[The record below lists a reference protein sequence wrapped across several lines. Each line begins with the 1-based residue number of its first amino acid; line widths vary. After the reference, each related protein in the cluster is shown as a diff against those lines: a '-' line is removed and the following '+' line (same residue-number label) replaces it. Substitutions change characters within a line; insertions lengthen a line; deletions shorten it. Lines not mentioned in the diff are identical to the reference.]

1 MILAGNWKMHKTNEE
16 AKLFVNRLINDLAG
30 KRFKIVVC
38 PPFVSLTDV
47 VEITRGTNIS
57 IGAQNC
63 HFERSGAFTG
73 EVSAAML
80 KAIGIEYVIV
90 GHSERRK
97 YFNETDE
104 MINRKVKSVLSEGM
118 KPILCVGETKEERE
132 KGLTFCVVEM
142 QIRHALYGLSRQ
154 EVENIVIAYEPVWA
168 IGTGVVAKPEQAQEV
183 HRFIRKLLSELYD
196 TKLAESIP
204 ILYGGSIKP
213 DNFFAIMAQ
222 PDVDGGL
229 VGGASLD
236 EQFVKLAQ
244 IVQSFAV

>member
-1 MILAGNWKMHKTNEE
+1 MHKTNQE

-38 PPFVSLTDV
+38 PPFVSLFDV
-47 VEITRGTNIS
+47 VEMTHGTNIS
-57 IGAQNC
+57 VGAQNC
-63 HFERSGAFTG
+63 HYERNGAFTG
-73 EVSAAML
+73 EVSATML
-80 KAIGIEYVIV
+80 KAIGVEYVIV

-97 YFNETDE
+97 HFNETDE
-104 MINRKVKSVLSEGM
+104 MVNKKVKSVLSEGM

-142 QIRHALYGLSRQ
+142 QIRQALYGLSRQ
-154 EVENIVIAYEPVWA
+154 EVEKIVIAYEPVWA

-183 HRFIRKLLSELYD
+183 HRFIRKLLRELYD
-196 TKLAESIP
+196 AQLAENIP

-236 EQFVKLAQ
+236 EQFVKLAE

>member
-1 MILAGNWKMHKTNEE
+1 MILAGNWKMHKTNQE

-38 PPFVSLTDV
+38 PPFVSLFDV
-47 VEITRGTNIS
+47 VEMTHGTNIS
-57 IGAQNC
+57 VGAQNC
-63 HFERSGAFTG
+63 HYERNGAFTG
-73 EVSAAML
+73 EVSATML
-80 KAIGIEYVIV
+80 KAIGVEYVIV

-97 YFNETDE
+97 HFNETDE
-104 MINRKVKSVLSEGM
+104 MVNKKVKSVLSEGM

-142 QIRHALYGLSRQ
+142 QIRQALYGLSRQ
-154 EVENIVIAYEPVWA
+154 EVEKIVIAYEPVWA

-183 HRFIRKLLSELYD
+183 HRFIRKLLRELYD
-196 TKLAESIP
+196 AQLAENIP

-236 EQFVKLAQ
+236 EQFVKLAE

>member
-1 MILAGNWKMHKTNEE
+1 MHKTNEE

>member
-1 MILAGNWKMHKTNEE
+1 MHKTNEE

-38 PPFVSLTDV
+38 PPFVSLADV

-57 IGAQNC
+57 VGAQNC
-63 HFERSGAFTG
+63 YFERSGAFTG
-73 EVSAAML
+73 EVSPTML
-80 KAIGIEYVIV
+80 RAIGVEYVIV

-104 MINRKVKSVLSEGM
+104 MVNKKLKAVLSEGM
-118 KPILCVGETKEERE
+118 RPIICVGETKEERE

-142 QIRHALYGLSRQ
+142 QIRQALYGLSRE

-183 HRFIRKLLSELYD
+183 HRFIRKLLCELYD
-196 TKLAESIP
+196 AQLAESIP

-213 DNFFAIMAQ
+213 GNFFAIMAQ

-236 EQFVKLAQ
+236 EQFVRLAQ

>member
-1 MILAGNWKMHKTNEE
+1 MHKTNEE

-38 PPFVSLTDV
+38 TPFVSLTDV

-57 IGAQNC
+57 VGAQNC

-104 MINRKVKSVLSEGM
+104 MINRKVKSLLSEGM

-168 IGTGVVAKPEQAQEV
+168 IGTGVVAKPEQAQEA

-196 TKLAESIP
+196 AKLAESIP

>member
-1 MILAGNWKMHKTNEE
+1 
-16 AKLFVNRLINDLAG
+16 
-30 KRFKIVVC
+30 
-38 PPFVSLTDV
+38 
-47 VEITRGTNIS
+47 
-57 IGAQNC
+57 
-63 HFERSGAFTG
+63 
-73 EVSAAML
+73 ML
-80 KAIGIEYVIV
+80 KAIGVEYVIV

-97 YFNETDE
+97 HFNETDE
-104 MINRKVKSVLSEGM
+104 MVNKKVKSVLSEGM

-142 QIRHALYGLSRQ
+142 QIRQALYGLSRQ

-183 HRFIRKLLSELYD
+183 HRFIRKLLGELYD
-196 TKLAESIP
+196 AQLAENIP

>member
-1 MILAGNWKMHKTNEE
+1 MHKTNEE

-57 IGAQNC
+57 VGAQNC

-168 IGTGVVAKPEQAQEV
+168 IGTGVVAKPEQAQEA

>member
-1 MILAGNWKMHKTNEE
+1 MHKTNEE

-57 IGAQNC
+57 VGAQNC

-196 TKLAESIP
+196 AKLAESIP